1 MVDLPLDASQ
11 VWAEGPGLEA
21 DASGLLSGE
30 TGRFIVHTEKA
41 GKGDLNIRVVDPK
54 GRQSPAN
61 ILDNGDGTFTVE
73 YAHELENDQI
83 RENTENSEKQSFYF
97 ENSDFGTL

>member
-11 VWAEGPGLEA
+11 VWAEGPGLEP
-21 DASGLLSGE
+21 DARGLLSGE
-30 TGRFIVHTEKA
+30 TGRFTVHTEKA

-61 ILDNGDGTFTVE
+61 ILDNGDGTFSVE
-73 YAHELENDQI
+73 YAKE
-83 RENTENSEKQSFYF
+83 T
-97 ENSDFGTL
+97 